1 MAETMNEVNQQA
13 PAGSGGDT
21 AKLVVAVVLV
31 FAGIAGY
38 YVLSAQPDWQRWSAM
53 VAGLALAAL
62 VFWSSQTGRNFGQF
76 FFDSRIELRKVVW
89 PSRDQ
94 AIKTTMIVF
103 AFMVAAGL
111 FFWVLD
117 WFLALA
123 TKYLTGQGG

>member
-21 AKLVVAVVLV
+21 AKLVVAVLLV

-38 YVLSAQPDWQRWSAM
+38 YVLGAQPDWQRWSAM
-53 VAGLALAAL
+53 VAGLVLAAV
-62 VFWSSQTGRNFGQF
+62 VFWSSQSGRNFGQF

-103 AFMVAAGL
+103 GFMVLAGL

>member
-1 MAETMNEVNQQA
+1 MNEVNQQA

-21 AKLVVAVVLV
+21 AKLVVAVLLV

-38 YVLSAQPDWQRWSAM
+38 YVLGAQPDWQRWSAM
-53 VAGLALAAL
+53 VAGLVLAAV
-62 VFWSSQTGRNFGQF
+62 VFWSSQSGRNFGQF

-103 AFMVAAGL
+103 GFMVLAGL

>member
-1 MAETMNEVNQQA
+1 M
-13 PAGSGGDT
+13 
-21 AKLVVAVVLV
+21 
-31 FAGIAGY
+31 
-38 YVLSAQPDWQRWSAM
+38 
-53 VAGLALAAL
+53 
-62 VFWSSQTGRNFGQF
+62 
-76 FFDSRIELRKVVW
+76 VW